1 LLLCSATAAAATT
14 FLMRAMR
21 LIIGLDVAVPEVCLR
36 FDAKL
41 ALVKVLGQLKKI

>member
-1 LLLCSATAAAATT
+1 MLLCSATAAAATT

-21 LIIGLDVAVPEVCLR
+21 LIIGLDVAVPEVCL